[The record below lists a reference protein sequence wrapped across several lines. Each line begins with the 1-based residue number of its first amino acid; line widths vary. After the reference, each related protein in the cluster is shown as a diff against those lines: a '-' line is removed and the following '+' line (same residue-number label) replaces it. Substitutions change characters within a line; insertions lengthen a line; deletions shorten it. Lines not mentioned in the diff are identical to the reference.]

1 VKESKEGEEVTV
13 GAEGEAAAGKPL
25 YMF

>member
-13 GAEGEAAAGKPL
+13 GAEGEPAAGTPL